1 LLSRV
6 EQQNFQTHLASWLDF
21 TNAASR
27 EDAQQDDT
35 NPKEAFISIAK
46 RVAELYT
53 ELGYEKPQI
62 IPCSGPTEQIIFPG
76 LVGMMLKLGREEAK
90 ESQFLRTS
98 GMESGLE
105 AGEWRS
111 FWHSAYNSID
121 WARETSFDL
130 TVENSLNSQI
140 DVQMRR
146 QVKNNLE
153 AYVDQELGFEEHQIF
168 EMICKRLMETPCTR
182 IRSALSFNATETT
195 STWKSFMARIPAV
208 SRKHFKLQSSR
219 SNQNSLPLHQP
230 NLASWMGRWDWYW
243 LATAD
248 YAHKVKS
255 ATFPPSLDRLLNL
268 WTSLAK
274 DATSYL
280 FSQHCCFVYLKPR
293 EAFFDPSWRLHH
305 PDKAAAYFSDGTRFF
320 FWHGIEVPEHVIL
333 KPKKIKLKM
342 IEQERNV
349 EVRRVMIERF
359 GIDNFTLLAK
369 KLHEDEC
376 GILYSKEMEG
386 DEDLTV
392 VKVINSTAE
401 PDGTFKTY
409 FLRVPPGTRTARAG
423 VAWTFGLEEDEYE
436 PLEET

>member
-21 TNAASR
+21 SNAANR
-27 EDAQQDDT
+27 GNANQDDT
-35 NPKEAFISIAK
+35 DPRKAFSSIAEK
-46 RVAELYT
+46 IAELYT

-62 IPCSGPTEQIIFPG
+62 IPCNGPIEQIIFPG
-76 LVGMMLKLGREEAK
+76 LVGMMLTLGREAAK
-90 ESQFLRTS
+90 EPQFLRVS
-98 GMESGLE
+98 GMESGQE
-105 AGEWRS
+105 AAVWRS
-111 FWHSAYNSID
+111 FWSSAYESVD
-121 WARETSFDL
+121 WSRETSFDL
-130 TVENSLNSQI
+130 NLEVLLNSQI
-140 DVQMRR
+140 DVQIGR
-146 QVKNNLE
+146 QVKHNLE
-153 AYVDQELGFEEHQIF
+153 AYVDQELGFDEHQIF
-168 EMICKRLMETPCTR
+168 EMICERLMETPCTR
-182 IRSALSFNATETT
+182 IQSSLSFNANETT
-195 STWKSFMARIPAV
+195 AIWKSFMMRIPAA
-208 SRKHFKLQSSR
+208 SRKHFKFQSAR
-219 SNQNSLPLHQP
+219 SNTDSRPLYQP
-230 NLASWMGRWDWYW
+230 KLASWMGRWDWYW

-248 YAHKVKS
+248 YAHKIKS
-255 ATFPPSLDRLLNL
+255 ATFPPSLQRLLNL
-268 WTSLAK
+268 WTSLAQG
-274 DATSYL
+274 ATSYL

-293 EAFFDPSWRLHH
+293 EAFFDPSWRLHN

-320 FWHGIEVPEHVIL
+320 FWHGIEVPEHVIVQ
-333 KPKKIKLKM
+333 PKKIKLKM

-376 GILYSKEMEG
+376 GILYSKEMDG
-386 DEDLTV
+386 DEDFTV

-401 PDGTFKTY
+401 PDGTYKNY